1 MLLLYDNLISLF
13 SEGICLSYLFQLIV
27 LIKHYLFF
35 CLSIEMLLIFL
46 FFQDSEEDTTEMDCE
61 EDNTVSLKN

>member
-27 LIKHYLFF
+27 LIEDYLFF
-35 CLSIEMLLIFL
+35 CLSIKMLLIFL

-61 EDNTVSLKN
+61 EDNTVS

>member
-35 CLSIEMLLIFL
+35 LSVYKNVVN
-46 FFQDSEEDTTEMDCE
+46 FFVLPGFRGGHDRDGLRRRQHCK
-61 EDNTVSLKN
+61 LKN